1 MVATGSLLQNVSVQF
16 GITPSPQLFLGIMVN
31 ETNMIPTLG
40 AFSLENL
47 EGI

>member
-1 MVATGSLLQNVSVQF
+1 
-16 GITPSPQLFLGIMVN
+16 MVN

-47 EGI
+47 EGILGKTVVALGS